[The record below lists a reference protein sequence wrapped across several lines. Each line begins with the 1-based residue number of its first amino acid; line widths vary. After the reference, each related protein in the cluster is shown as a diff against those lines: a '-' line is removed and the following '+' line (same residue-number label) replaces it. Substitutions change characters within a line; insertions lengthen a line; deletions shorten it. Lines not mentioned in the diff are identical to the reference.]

1 MHLKNMDIRQA
12 DIGIMIVDNDLRLK
26 WFNDFFSNLYSCNI
40 RELEGK
46 FCYTGLKN
54 RQEICPDC
62 ITYRAKTTGEMQSGI
77 YEREING
84 LGKKIFQIMA
94 TPMKDK
100 DGNVVRILEIAIDI
114 THQKDLEQKLKES
127 ENYYRT
133 LFEHSGTAVCVV
145 ESNKKISKVNKR
157 FEELSNY
164 NREDIECKL
173 STLDVVKNK
182 NKVEEIHELRKY
194 QPEIAP
200 KQYETIFVDKNGMEK
215 VVEIYADA
223 IPETG
228 KIIASIIDITQ
239 HKKLENEIKQKQEL
253 LTNILENSI
262 DAIIGLDENYLINS
276 WNKASE
282 KLFSYKKEE
291 ILLCEFSCILQEN
304 FDLLKESLNNY
315 GFIQDFETVCITRD
329 KKEKICNIN
338 GALIKNTEDKIIG
351 SSLIIRDITEK
362 KKLAERM
369 LYFERMSALGELS
382 ASLAHEIKN
391 PLNSMVINLE
401 VLKGYTNKIEPDLK
415 TKTEKYLK
423 IMGEEI
429 ERLDK
434 VIRGFLDFA
443 KPISYEFKKVNLNT
457 IIDKLVELINHEAS
471 KKDIKI
477 IKKYYEENSIVF
489 GDETQLKQALL
500 NLFLNS
506 IQAMHN
512 GGILE
517 IMLNHD
523 GSNFVKIDVK
533 DTGCGI
539 APDNQW
545 KIFDLYFSTKEKGS
559 GLGLAIVKKIIKTH
573 NGYINFKSKLNEGT
587 TFTITLPIQF

>member
-1 MHLKNMDIRQA
+1 MHVKDMDIRQA

-26 WFNDFFSNLYSCNI
+26 WFNEFFSNLYSCNI

-46 FCYTGLKN
+46 FCYSELKN

-62 ITYRAKTTGEMQSGI
+62 VAYRAKITGEIQSGV

-84 LGKKIFQIMA
+84 FGKKNFQIIA
-94 TPMKDK
+94 TPIKDK
-100 DGNVVRILEIAIDI
+100 DGNLVRILEITIDV
-114 THQKDLEQKLKES
+114 THQKNLEQKLKES

-145 ESNKKISKVNKR
+145 ESNKKISKVNKK
-157 FEELSNY
+157 FEELSSY

-200 KQYETIFVDKNGMEK
+200 KQYETIFIDKNGAEK

-228 KIIASIIDITQ
+228 KIIASIIDVTQ

-282 KLFSYKKEE
+282 KLFCYQKEE
-291 ILLCEFSCILQEN
+291 ILLCDFSCILQEN

-315 GFIQDFETVCITRD
+315 GFIQDFETICVTKD

-338 GALIKNTEDKIIG
+338 GALIKNTENKIIG

-443 KPISYEFKKVNLNT
+443 KLT
-457 IIDKLVELINHEAS
+457 ELIDHEAS

-477 IKKYYEENSIVF
+477 IKKYYQENSFVF
-489 GDETQLKQALL
+489 GDETQLKQAML

-517 IMLNHD
+517 IMLNQD
-523 GSNFVKIDVK
+523 GGNFIKIDVK

-587 TFTITLPIQF
+587 TFTITLPAQF